1 MNIGIDIGG
10 SHIGVGLVGSSG
22 KIINKNTL
30 RRINMNCKE
39 TEIKKG
45 IKMHCIKTDKF
56 KTNLI
61 AVFLTTKL
69 NRENVTKNALV
80 STVLRRGSK
89 NMQTQEDISK
99 QMEEMYGASFDCG
112 LDKTGDNQV
121 LKFYIE
127 VLNDNFLP
135 RTNEDLLESAVKNML
150 EIVFDPYTEN
160 ESFKEEYVEQE
171 NNNIQKII
179 EGKIDNK
186 ARYAL
191 DRCIE
196 EMYKDQP
203 FGLYKFGYIEDLKN
217 LNGKNLYE
225 YYKKLIDECKIDI
238 FVSGNIDDEIEKKI
252 SENENIQ
259 KLVSREA
266 NYVQPMIANK
276 EIKDK
281 ENIVTESMEVTQG
294 KLVLGLD
301 VDIDKEDLKYDTL
314 IYNSLLGG
322 TATSKMFQ
330 NVREK
335 AHLAYVASSSYLR
348 NKNNIFINCGI
359 DIPNYEK
366 ALELIR
372 EQIEDMKKGDF
383 TEEEIQN
390 AKKGIIATIKTIED
404 EQDTEV
410 SYYFG
415 QELSNQK
422 VSVKEYIEKIEKVN
436 KKNIIDIANKI
447 TINTIYFL
455 KD

>member
-1 MNIGIDIGG
+1 
-10 SHIGVGLVGSSG
+10 
-22 KIINKNTL
+22 
-30 RRINMNCKE
+30 MNCKE

-89 NMQTQEDISK
+89 NMRTQEDISK

-150 EIVFDPYTEN
+150 EIIFDPYTEN

-171 NNNIQKII
+171 KNNIQKII

-196 EMYKDQP
+196 EMYKNQP
-203 FGLYKFGYIEDLKN
+203 FGLYKFGYIEDLKD
-217 LNGKNLYE
+217 LDGKNLYE

>member
-1 MNIGIDIGG
+1 
-10 SHIGVGLVGSSG
+10 
-22 KIINKNTL
+22 
-30 RRINMNCKE
+30 MNCKE

-171 NNNIQKII
+171 KNNIQKII

-390 AKKGIIATIKTIED
+390 AKKGIIATIKTIQD